1 MKIVDGESD
10 AAQCQVSHS
19 YADPEGGGQDP
30 SPPPPGNDVITWDH
44 HWPPA
49 KRHPN
54 GVLLAGW

>member
-19 YADPEGGGQDP
+19 YADPEEGGQGFY
-30 SPPPPGNDVITWDH
+30 PPTLENHVITWGNH
-44 HWPPA
+44 QPPA

-54 GVLLAGW
+54 GVSLAG